1 MLPNLGRLALDVPH
15 IGPKPAGTAR
25 IPPGTTTASG
35 RDEEEPY
42 EVVEQEPTMPCPI
55 CYEDIY
61 LFQPDTY
68 VLACAAEHAC
78 HTVCLRQQ
86 NATGTGP
93 MRNRCPECRQP
104 QTPETLARL
113 RAPDVVAAAE
123 AAAAAA
129 TTVARAEAERAAAER
144 AEVQRR
150 RWEAAGP
157 AEAAT
162 ATADER
168 ARVVAVQRAARAEE
182 RTIWEAAEERA
193 GEAERRAEETRA
205 VAEGARTRARTM
217 QKRAED
223 AEREAALSW
232 LGWNGAAA
240 AAVQAAAAAATAT
253 RTALAAEWEA
263 MRLLAVAEVATSDA
277 EVQVE
282 GAAGEMPHLA
292 AEVADWAEAVVRVR
306 YLEAREAAER
316 ASAAVW
322 AAAQAGVWAR
332 IVESRVEGRA
342 TAVAAAAAAQAFEW
356 AGAQAGE

>member
-15 IGPKPAGTAR
+15 VGPKPAGTAT
-25 IPPGTTTASG
+25 IPLGKTTVRGANTEEASL
-35 RDEEEPY
+35 
-42 EVVEQEPTMPCPI
+42 VVEHEPVMECPI
-55 CYEDIY
+55 CYEDID
-61 LFQPDTY
+61 LFHPNTY
-68 VLACAAEHAC
+68 VLACEAEHAC
-78 HTVCLRQQ
+78 HTVCLRRQ
-86 NATGTGP
+86 NTIGP
-93 MRNRCPECRQP
+93 GAMRNRCPECREP

-113 RAPDVVAAAE
+113 GAPEVVV

-129 TTVARAEAERAAAER
+129 PMASAE
-144 AEVQRR
+144 
-150 RWEAAGP
+150 
-157 AEAAT
+157 
-162 ATADER
+162 ADER
-168 ARVVAVQRAARAEE
+168 ARVVAVQRAARVEE
-182 RTIWEAAEERA
+182 RTIWEAAEERVEEQA

-217 QKRAED
+217 QKRAVD

-292 AEVADWAEAVVRVR
+292 AEVANWAEAVVMVR

-322 AAAQAGVWAR
+322 AATQAGVWAR
-332 IVESRVEGRA
+332 IVESRVGGRA
-342 TAVAAAAAAQAFEW
+342 TAVAAAQAFEW